1 MKTIHKTRFSSLGKE
16 IALLQEGKVFHI
28 IIENTTPFSYVRIEN
43 ANPRLYKQLSK
54 IYKKLNKLMK
64 NKADN

>member
-28 IIENTTPFSYVRIEN
+28 IIENITPFSYVRIEK
-43 ANPRLYKQLSK
+43 ASPRLYKQLSK
-54 IYKKLNKLMK
+54 IYKKLNKLT
-64 NKADN
+64 ADN

>member
-28 IIENTTPFSYVRIEN
+28 IIENITPFSYVRIEN
-43 ANPRLYKQLSK
+43 ASPRLYKQLSK
-54 IYKKLNKLMK
+54 IYKKLNKL
-64 NKADN
+64 KADD